1 MQNSYLICGRSGK
14 MPVERNRELY
24 EVKMDSFIVKA
35 LKLHIQEWAVGEAI
49 NIFRRRSQF
58 ILTFLTISFK
68 ILKFVLQTDSVSEHP
83 QMKSKS
89 IVNTV

>member
-35 LKLHIQEWAVGEAI
+35 LKPHIQE
-49 NIFRRRSQF
+49 
-58 ILTFLTISFK
+58 
-68 ILKFVLQTDSVSEHP
+68 
-83 QMKSKS
+83 
-89 IVNTV
+89 